1 MYKHAFPR
9 ALVTNWSVI
18 LDQPPNFTI
27 KTIIS
32 LLYHLL
38 KYILSFHTSIYWSFV
53 GYFFFFCDLF
63 MTIVHS
69 QGYGLSSSH
78 VQMWELDHKEGWA
91 TKNWCFQTEVLENT
105 LESPL
110 DSKIKP
116 VSPKENQPWIFIGR
130 TDAETKTPILWPPD
144 AKSGHIGK
152 DPDAGKDWRQ
162 EKKGIE
168 EDEMVGWHHHL
179 NGHEFEQALG
189 DGEGQGSLVCCSPW
203 GCKESDVTGWLNNT
217 TWSSQDLINEITF
230 NMIVRYKWKHTVPV
244 FLCLTLF
251 H

>member
-1 MYKHAFPR
+1 MYQHAFPR
-9 ALVTNWSVI
+9 SLVTNWSVI

-53 GYFFFFCDLF
+53 GYFFLFCDLF

-116 VSPKENQPWIFIGR
+116 VSPKGNQVWIFIGR
-130 TDAETKTPILWPPD
+130 TNAEAQAPTLQPPD
-144 AKSGHIGK
+144 VTADSLEQTLILGRIEGRRRRGWQRMRWLDGIINSMDMSLSKLSEIVNVREAWCAAVHGVSKS
-152 DPDAGKDWRQ
+152 
-162 EKKGIE
+162 
-168 EDEMVGWHHHL
+168 
-179 NGHEFEQALG
+179 
-189 DGEGQGSLVCCSPW
+189 
-203 GCKESDVTGWLNNT
+203 
-217 TWSSQDLINEITF
+217 
-230 NMIVRYKWKHTVPV
+230 
-244 FLCLTLF
+244 
-251 H
+251 

>member
-78 VQMWELDHKEGWA
+78 VQMWELDHKEGWVQ
-91 TKNWCFQTEVLENT
+91 KNCCFQIVVLEKT

-116 VSPKENQPWIFIGR
+116 VSPKGNQTWIFTGR
-130 TDAETKTPILWPPD
+130 TDAEALILLPPD
-144 AKSGHIGK
+144 TKSWLIGK
-152 DPDAGKDWRQ
+152 DPNAGKDWRQ
-162 EKKGIE
+162 EENGMIWLDGINNSM
-168 EDEMVGWHHHL
+168 DM
-179 NGHEFEQALG
+179 
-189 DGEGQGSLVCCSPW
+189 SLSKLW
-203 GCKESDVTGWLNNT
+203 
-217 TWSSQDLINEITF
+217 
-230 NMIVRYKWKHTVPV
+230 
-244 FLCLTLF
+244 
-251 H
+251 